1 MPTESTNNWSFFL
14 SHFCHMFPSLRDQ
27 ELKFTL
33 INDRSKGL
41 APALIVEFLNALH
54 AYYCYHLDENFMQF
68 HSGEEVRN
76 LF

>member
-1 MPTESTNNWSFFL
+1 
-14 SHFCHMFPSLRDQ
+14 MFPSLRDQ

-68 HSGEEVRN
+68 HPGEEVRN